1 MKLLIKP
8 IDGLNIKLWLPTS
21 LLKSKFIIK
30 RIIKHCGDDNEQLMN
45 SLPIINKSI
54 KEYIRK
60 NGHFVLI
67 EIQSFDGDL
76 VQIKV

>member
-1 MKLLIKP
+1 MKLIIKP
-8 IDGLNIKLWLPTS
+8 DGFNIKLWLPTS

-45 SLPIINKSI
+45 SLPIIYKSL
-54 KEYIRK
+54 KEYIRE
-60 NGHFVLI
+60 NGHFILI